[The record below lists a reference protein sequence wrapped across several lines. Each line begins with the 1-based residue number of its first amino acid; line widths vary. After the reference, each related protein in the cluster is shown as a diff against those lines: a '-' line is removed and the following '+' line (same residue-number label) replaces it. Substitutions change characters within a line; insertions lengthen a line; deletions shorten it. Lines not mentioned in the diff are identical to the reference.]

1 MTPPQQ
7 NDTQQQSSQE
17 QGDLVVILSQVFPPD
32 PTAVGQHMHGVA
44 SELTRRGHR
53 VRVYTANRGYENPTE
68 HFPSRE
74 TVEGADVRRLPLSSF
89 GKSSIAIRLLGG
101 ISFTLQCLL
110 RVLFTPNVTHLLVS
124 TSPPMCSFA
133 AVVVSW
139 FRPKIRI
146 TFWAMDLNPDQMVA
160 MGKLREN
167 SLPVKLFDTLNRAI
181 LKRART
187 VVALDRFMADRLN
200 AKLEVGE
207 KMIVLPPWPEV
218 PTEEPLAHKDNPFRK
233 THGLEGKRVIMYSG
247 NLSPASPVTTILEA
261 ARRVEDLERLVFL
274 FIGGGLGKQEVDELI
289 ERENPPNIR
298 SLPYQPVSQLRYSLS
313 AADVH
318 LVSVGE
324 NIVGI
329 CHPCKVYGAMSVH
342 RPILLLGP
350 AECHVT
356 DIIAGHNVG
365 WSVDYGEVNLAE
377 QILREI
383 AALTDEQLNERG
395 NRAGE
400 MVCEQFTKSQVCGE
414 FCDILIRGPDAA
426 APSRRLA
433 KN

>member
-7 NDTQQQSSQE
+7 NDSQE
-17 QGDLVVILSQVFPPD
+17 QQVDLVIILSQVFPPD

-44 SELTRRGHR
+44 TELANRGHR
-53 VRVYTANRGYENPTE
+53 VRLYTANRGYENPTE
-68 HFPSRE
+68 RFPKRE
-74 TVEGADVRRLPLSSF
+74 TINGADVRRLPLSSF

-139 FRPKIRI
+139 FRPKIKI

-167 SLPVKLFDTLNRAI
+167 SLPVKVFNALNRAI
-181 LKRART
+181 LKRSQT
-187 VVALDRFMADRLN
+187 VVALDRFMAERLN
-200 AKLEVGE
+200 AKLDVRD
-207 KMIVLPPWPEV
+207 KLIVLPPWPEV
-218 PTEEPLAHKDNPFRK
+218 PTEEPLAHQDNPFRK
-233 THGLEGKRVIMYSG
+233 THRLEGKRVIMYSG

-261 ARRVEDLERLVFL
+261 ARRVEDLEGLLFL
-274 FIGGGLGKQEVDELI
+274 FVGGGLGKQEVDELI
-289 ERENPPNIR
+289 EREQPPNIR
-298 SLPYQPVSQLRYSLS
+298 SLPYRPVSELRYSLS

-356 DIIAGHNVG
+356 DIIEGHDLG
-365 WSVDYGEVNLAE
+365 WSVAYGEVDRAE

-383 AALTDEQLNERG
+383 AAFTDDQLEQRG
-395 NRAGE
+395 YKAGE
-400 MVCEQFTKSQVCGE
+400 MVLEKYTKGQVCGE
-414 FCDILIRGPDAA
+414 FCDILIHGPGAA
-426 APSRRLA
+426 APGRRIMRD
-433 KN
+433 